1 MEARHA
7 VNHVTPSVISTDT
20 DYNLII
26 VLIIFSFKKLSLR
39 IGEIS
44 SSAPVSPS
52 TFPVSWINFFFFFFL
67 KLIFG
72 VTNWDGEIE
81 GKKDKDITALTDS
94 SHMKVALLCLLA
106 TLCRK
111 RGTKKM
117 KRREK

>member
-1 MEARHA
+1 MEAQHA
-7 VNHVTPSVISTDT
+7 ANHVKPSVISTDT
-20 DYNLII
+20 DYNLTIAQ
-26 VLIIFSFKKLSLR
+26 IIFSFKKLLTLDWGDF
-39 IGEIS
+39 IFS
-44 SSAPVSPS
+44 SCFTLNFLSKLDKLF
-52 TFPVSWINFFFFFFL
+52 FPL

-81 GKKDKDITALTDS
+81 GKKDKDITALTDR